1 MDDPNLSPWVGAM
14 ALGMML
20 AALGA
25 VTWLLV
31 SLSPGTSGSDLRVG
45 DRQVSRLPFAPH
57 RLPDQMQRCSDAAA
71 GRGVSGCVAAS
82 SAPSAPPTPSVHR
95 VQRST
100 RPGAVGVAPPPS
112 QVPSPSAPATLQAS
126 TVQVAVL
133 QPSTP
138 QPSAPQPSTLQ
149 PTTPQPSTPPPSTP
163 HSAPTRQPLP
173 HNGPV
178 PGGNTNPPHT
188 GPRP

>member
-1 MDDPNLSPWVGAM
+1 MDDPNLSPWVGAV

-20 AALGA
+20 TALAA

-31 SLSPGTSGSDLRVG
+31 SLSPGPSGGDLRVG
-45 DRQVSRLPFAPH
+45 DRQVSRPPFAHH
-57 RLPDQMQRCSDAAA
+57 RLPDQMQRCIDADA

-82 SAPSAPPTPSVHR
+82 SAPPTPPTPSVHR

-100 RPGAVGVAPPPS
+100 RPGAVGVTPPPT

-126 TVQVAVL
+126 TVQVSVV
-133 QPSTP
+133 QQSTPQQSTP
-138 QPSAPQPSTLQ
+138 QPSAPQPSA
-149 PTTPQPSTPPPSTP
+149 PQPSAPPP
-163 HSAPTRQPLP
+163 APTRQPLP

-178 PGGNTNPPHT
+178 PGGNTSPPHT